1 MLAQTWISV
10 VRAILQGWESHG
22 VVGECFMGRSIQQL
36 RWQERVVRPPA
47 LSLLAANTLSWN
59 REPRSNHENLTAQSR
74 EVAID
79 MGNMKLKNE
88 IDMPS

>member
-22 VVGECFMGRSIQQL
+22 VVGEHFMGRLIQQL
-36 RWQERVVRPPA
+36 GWQEGVVRPPA
-47 LSLLAANTLSWN
+47 LSLLAANTPSRD
-59 REPRSNHENLTAQSR
+59 REPRSNHRNSTAQSR

-79 MGNMKLKNE
+79 MGNVKLKNE
-88 IDMPS
+88 ADMPS